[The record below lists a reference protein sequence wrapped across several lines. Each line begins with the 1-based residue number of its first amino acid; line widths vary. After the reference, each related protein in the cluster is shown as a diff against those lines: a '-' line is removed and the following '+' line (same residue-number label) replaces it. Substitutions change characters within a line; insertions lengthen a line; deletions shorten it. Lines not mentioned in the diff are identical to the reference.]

1 MSWTADLDPRLADV
15 AEQLETTGSAA
26 EIYDPEW
33 RLVYLTSQFR
43 FFAGDK
49 SLEELGVG
57 RHAVAI
63 RAAEL
68 HGMVPDEVELR
79 WLRTN
84 IPLMAHDTPGGA
96 DAIRAMLP
104 DEEARGRSA
113 RSSRASR
120 RRSGGASSPTSSPAS
135 RPPRRAT

>member
-1 MSWTADLDPRLADV
+1 MIADRRLAGA
-15 AEQLETTGSAA
+15 AEQLETTGGAA
-26 EIYDPEW
+26 EVYDPEW

-68 HGMVPDEVELR
+68 HGMVLAGV
-79 WLRTN
+79 
-84 IPLMAHDTPGGA
+84 GA
-96 DAIRAMLP
+96 ALDAA
-104 DEEARGRSA
+104 
-113 RSSRASR
+113 
-120 RRSGGASSPTSSPAS
+120 PTS
-135 RPPRRAT
+135 R